1 METNREMN
9 MNKDKSPENKS
20 TNTKEKILLKY
31 FLRRIHH
38 EEITQKERNV
48 IELLKRSYEPARD
61 TTRLTDKE
69 LKEAIARNR
78 KEIIKKIGT
87 NTLSPGKTVRHL
99 PLIIGSSA
107 AAIALL
113 LLFLTFPF
121 AKHHSHTRTISA
133 QKELS
138 AIEKQFITESEMKRI
153 VLADGSVIFLNRGT
167 TISLRQGKFNA
178 HVREIWLDEGEA
190 FFEVKKETN
199 RPFIVHTP
207 NGISTQVLGTSFN
220 ISAYAQLEEQVIT
233 VNTGRVQVYDEKDNK
248 IILDPNYKISVKQSD
263 KEFISDKT
271 DAARISAWRSGI
283 IVLDRATIKE
293 VAFRLKQTFN
303 IDLIYSHAINE
314 NEKIVTSFTSDT
326 PQEEVLTTICKLY
339 NVHYKIDNNRVELIK

>member
-1 METNREMN
+1 METNREID
-9 MNKDKSPENKS
+9 MNKDKLPENKS
-20 TNTKEKILLKY
+20 PNTKEKVLLKY

-38 EEITQKERNV
+38 KEITQKEEDV
-48 IELLKRSYEPARD
+48 IELLKKSYKPARN
-61 TTRLTDKE
+61 TAGLTDKE
-69 LKEAIARNR
+69 LKKAIARNR
-78 KEIIKKIGT
+78 EEIMKKIDA
-87 NTLSPGKTVRHL
+87 NTLSPRKTARHL
-99 PLIIGSSA
+99 FLIGSSA

-113 LLFLTFPF
+113 LLLLTFPF
-121 AKHHSHTRTISA
+121 IKDHSHSRTISA

-138 AIEKQFITESEMKRI
+138 AIEKQFITEGEMKRI
-153 VLADGSVIFLNRGT
+153 VLADGSVIFLNKGT
-167 TISLRQGKFNA
+167 TISLRQGRFNA
-178 HVREIWLDEGEA
+178 HIREIWLDEGEA

-248 IILDPNYKISVKQSD
+248 IILDPNYKVSVKQSEN
-263 KEFISDKT
+263 EFISDKT
-271 DAARISAWRSGI
+271 DAARISAWRSGT

-303 IDLIYSHAINE
+303 IDLIYSQALNE

-326 PQEEVLTTICKLY
+326 PKEEVLATICKLY
-339 NVHYKIDNNRVELIK
+339 NMHCKIDNNRVELIK